1 MKTFYP
7 CYFSKFKCISKECKR
22 SCCIGWEI
30 DIDEDTLSYYN
41 SLPGDVGER
50 IRASISYGTST
61 HFRLAEGERCP
72 HLRDTGLC
80 DIICELSEESLCDI
94 CREHPR
100 FYTTLD
106 DMIFGGVGLCCEE
119 AARLV
124 LSAETPEYITLETEG
139 EGEACDGELLEIF
152 LALREEITK
161 IFVEKEQTLV
171 YIVEEL
177 KGLIGKAQARA
188 DTESENPYKI
198 REVSHKTIVEIVENS
213 ELLSDELP
221 TLLKKSLCQKSTVF
235 KNNTVNNYLQN
246 ILLYF
251 LDRYLPKAVEDG
263 DFLSKLKICLI
274 SLKAIEL
281 LFHGEEDLTLDRAV
295 YLTKLYSKEIEYN
308 EDNIAAIEVGK

>member
-1 MKTFYP
+1 MKLIVPKYYKDFR
-7 CYFSKFKCISKECKR
+7 CKGG
-22 SCCIGWEI
+22 SCSDNCCIGWEI
-30 DIDEDTLSYYN
+30 DIDSETLLKYDSENGSLGERLKTNISREDT
-41 SLPGDVGER
+41 P
-50 IRASISYGTST
+50 
-61 HFRLAEGERCP
+61 HFTLLGERCP
-72 HLRDTGLC
+72 FLNSDNLC
-80 DIICELSEESLCDI
+80 DIIIERGERYLCDI

-139 EGEACDGELLEIF
+139 ESEACDGELLEIF
-152 LALREEITK
+152 LDLREEISK
-161 IFVEKEQTLV
+161 IFVKKEQTLV
-171 YIVEEL
+171 YVIEEL
-177 KGLIGKAQARA
+177 KGLVGKAQARA
-188 DTESENPYKI
+188 DTESENPYEI

-246 ILLYF
+246 ILLCF

-263 DFLSKLKICLI
+263 DFLSKLKICLF

-281 LFHGEEDLTLDRAV
+281 LFLGEEDLTLDRAV

>member
-1 MKTFYP
+1 MKLIVPKY
-7 CYFSKFKCISKECKR
+7 YKDFKCKGGSC
-22 SCCIGWEI
+22 SDNCCIGWEI
-30 DIDEDTLSYYN
+30 DIDSETLLKYDSEKGSLGERLKKNISREDT
-41 SLPGDVGER
+41 P
-50 IRASISYGTST
+50 
-61 HFRLAEGERCP
+61 HFKLFGERCP
-72 HLRDTGLC
+72 FLNSANLC
-80 DIICELSEESLCDI
+80 DIIIERGEGYLCDI

-124 LSAETPEYITLETEG
+124 LTAEKPEYITLEREG
-139 EGEACDGELLEIF
+139 ESEACDGDLLEIF
-152 LALREEITK
+152 LDLREKISK

-177 KGLIGKAQARA
+177 KSLVGKAQAKA
-188 DTESENPYKI
+188 DAEPENPYEI

-221 TLLKKSLCQKSTVF
+221 TLLKKSLCPKSTEF

-263 DFLSKLKICLI
+263 DFLSKFKICLF

-281 LFHGEEDLTLDRAV
+281 LFLGEENLTLDRAV
-295 YLTKLYSKEIEYN
+295 YLTKLYSKEMEYN
-308 EDNIAAIEVGK
+308 EDNIAAIEAGK